1 MSFHNKS
8 FKCSTRFVTADLLS
22 KEKGLIQD
30 ASTTQRPWHKA
41 KQTKKLHRRAKS
53 RTSARPRNPSSIGID
68 CFFLS
73 TSFSILSM
81 SRSRITQPTVS
92 TKPRARAIRA
102 AEVRYK
108 FPRGLRMFTSKR

>member
-1 MSFHNKS
+1 
-8 FKCSTRFVTADLLS
+8 
-22 KEKGLIQD
+22 LIQD